1 MTKAEAIRNTEYT
14 ENDLINLAL
23 TMAVQNS
30 REWRNQS
37 DDSESWEHYEN
48 LMNAFSAIL
57 TERQSNEETKH

>member
-23 TMAVQNS
+23 TMAVQHS

-37 DDSESWEHYEN
+37 DDIESWEHYEN
-48 LMNAFSAIL
+48 LLNAFSAIL

>member
-1 MTKAEAIRNTEYT
+1 MTKTEAIRNTEYT
-14 ENDLINLAL
+14 EHDLINLAL
-23 TMAVQNS
+23 TIAMQQS

-48 LMNAFSAIL
+48 LMNAFIAIL